1 MAELDPADA
10 RAARHLAA
18 IVESSDDAII
28 SKDLNGVVTS
38 WNRAAE
44 NMFGYS
50 ADEMIGRSIRT
61 IIPADRQ
68 SEEESVLGAVRRGE
82 RVEHF
87 DTVRQRKDGTLLP
100 ISLTVSPILDRDGTV
115 IGASK
120 IARDISDRKLAEAER
135 AWLLSRTREASHLK
149 DEFLATLSHELR
161 TPLNAIV
168 GYASMLSKRQLEG
181 ANHERAVEAIE
192 RNASSLAQLVEDVL
206 DVSRITAGKM
216 RLNLQ
221 PVDLGAIVRT
231 AIDTALP
238 AANVKEIRI
247 ETAIDPDAGRIVGDP
262 DRLQQVL
269 WNLLSNA
276 VKFTGRGGL
285 VRVRLER
292 IDSDIEVSVSDTGI
306 GIDPEFLPH
315 LFSRFRQADSAPTR
329 EQGGLGLGL
338 AIARHLVEMHG
349 GSIYGASG
357 GSGQGSTFRVRLP
370 VIAAPSPTA

>member
-1 MAELDPADA
+1 MAEFDADD

-44 NMFGYS
+44 SMFGYS
-50 ADEMIGRSIRT
+50 ADEMIGKSIRT

-68 SEEESVLGAVRRGE
+68 AEEEIVLGAVRRGE

-100 ISLTVSPILDRDGTV
+100 ISLTVSPIRDRNGTV

-168 GYASMLSKRQLEG
+168 GYASMLSKQQLEG
-181 ANHERAVEAIE
+181 VSRERAVEVIE
-192 RNASSLAQLVEDVL
+192 RNASSLTQLVEDVL
-206 DVSRITAGKM
+206 DVSRITVGKM
-216 RLNLQ
+216 RLNFQ
-221 PVDLGAIVRT
+221 PVDLAAILRT
-231 AIDTALP
+231 AIDTARP
-238 AANVKEIRI
+238 AADVKEIRI
-247 ETAIDPDAGRIVGDP
+247 ETAIDPDAGPIVGDP

-276 VKFTGRGGL
+276 VKFTGRGGV

-292 IDSDIEVSVSDTGI
+292 IDSDVEISVSDTGI

-349 GSIYGASG
+349 GSIYGASA
-357 GSGQGSTFRVRLP
+357 GSGQGATFRVRLP
-370 VIAAPSPTA
+370 RIAAAAPTA